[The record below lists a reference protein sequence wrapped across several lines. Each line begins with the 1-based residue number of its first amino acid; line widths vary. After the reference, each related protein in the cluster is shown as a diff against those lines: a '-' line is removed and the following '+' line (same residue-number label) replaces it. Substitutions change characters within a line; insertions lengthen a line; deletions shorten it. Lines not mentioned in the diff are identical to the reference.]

1 MIYTQNIKVVD
12 VKKLKNSFM
21 GNPNYEFY
29 FETGE
34 VMRTPSNVGW
44 AYSFSTHTFIDK
56 KVDISYW
63 LTRDEFGKTKSI
75 LDKIKNVEQKMSAIK
90 NVSPYIIKEECKI

>member
-12 VKKLKNSFM
+12 VKKLKNSVM
-21 GNPNYEFY
+21 GNPNYEFH

-56 KVDISYW
+56 
-63 LTRDEFGKTKSI
+63 
-75 LDKIKNVEQKMSAIK
+75 
-90 NVSPYIIKEECKI
+90 

>member
-21 GNPNYEFY
+21 GNPNYEFH

-56 KVDISYW
+56 KVDISYH
-63 LTRDEFGKTKSI
+63 LTKLGKHI
-75 LDKIKNVEQKMSAIK
+75 LDTIKNVEQKMSATK

>member
-21 GNPNYEFY
+21 GNPNYEFH

-56 KVDISYW
+56 KVNISYR
-63 LTRDEFGKTKSI
+63 LTKNEFGKTKSI
-75 LDKIKNVEQKMSAIK
+75 LDTIKNVEHKMSAIK
-90 NVSPYIIKEECKI
+90 NVSPYTIKEECKI